1 MLLVSKENCD
11 GKAML
16 ALSPKGSQSMP
27 VSKSCVM
34 EGYAPWVVWA
44 GCVGSA

>member
-1 MLLVSKENCD
+1 MLLVSKENCE

-27 VSKSCVM
+27 VSRSWVM
-34 EGYAPWVVWA
+34 EG
-44 GCVGSA
+44 